1 MGVQIATVKDL
12 EDMITPLM
20 SELQALR
27 KEIREAQQSDL
38 PELLTT
44 AQAAKLL
51 HVTEATIRR
60 RVEKGEIDSVRN
72 GRRILIPREAV

>member
-20 SELQALR
+20 SELQAVR
-27 KEIREAQQSDL
+27 KEIKDLKKADL

-44 AQAAKLL
+44 AQAAELL
-51 HVTEATIRR
+51 HVKEATIRR
-60 RVEKGEIDSVRN
+60 RVEKGEIESVRN